1 MNNLPTPISF
11 DIALEKFIA
20 HLKSQ
25 KRSSATITA
34 YGGDLTQLKNH
45 FVGKRITQVTT
56 LTPQH
61 LADYLAFLSANN
73 YTAKSVS
80 RKINSLKTFFKFLNQ
95 GRLTPTNPAE
105 ALAHPKYTSS
115 APRILTPA
123 EYASLR
129 DAVRLDIRMSAIIE
143 LLLQTGMRIS
153 ELANLHVE
161 DVRKNEVYIRPLEN
175 NGPRTVPIN
184 RSVSTAVQNYLN
196 IRSRV
201 ADPHLFI
208 TKTGH
213 PLLIRNIR
221 TAIDRFFRTA
231 GVKGVKVNDL
241 RHTFMAH
248 QLSAGCDPQYLSQ
261 IAGHKR
267 LASTPKYLDYLPAAR
282 LPAGQG
288 RQVSNPTPRLTE
300 L

>member
-1 MNNLPTPISF
+1 MNTLPTPVSF
-11 DIALEKFIA
+11 DTALEKFTSF
-20 HLKSQ
+20 LKSQ
-25 KRSSATITA
+25 KRSSATVTA
-34 YGGDLTQLKNH
+34 YTSDLAQLKKH
-45 FVGKRITQVTT
+45 FADKRITQVTT
-56 LTPQH
+56 LAPQH
-61 LADYLAFLSANN
+61 LTDYIAYLSANG

-95 GRLTPTNPAE
+95 NSLTPTNPASE
-105 ALAHPKYTSS
+105 LTHPKYESS

-129 DAVRLDIRMSAIIE
+129 DAVRLDIRMSAVVE

-153 ELANLHVE
+153 ELANLHTE
-161 DVRKNEVYIRPLEN
+161 DIKKNEVYVRPLEN
-175 NGPRTVPIN
+175 NGPRTIPLN
-184 RSVSTAVQNYLN
+184 RSVSTAISNYLA
-196 IRSRV
+196 IRPAV
-201 ADPHLFI
+201 TDTHLFV

-221 TAIDRFFRTA
+221 TAIDRFFRVA
-231 GVKGVKVNDL
+231 DVKGTKVNDL

-261 IAGHKR
+261 VVGHKR
-267 LASTPKYLDYLPAAR
+267 LTSTTKYLDFIKPCSGPLTTR
-282 LPAGQG
+282 L
-288 RQVSNPTPRLTE
+288 VE